1 MFSTKFTA
9 LAALALAAFAGV
21 QVQAAPMVDGT
32 ALTARASSTG
42 HFVIYQDKW
51 LTQGPPN
58 VEDVK
63 GFDTVIL
70 SFWLS
75 SGMADQAMAWQ
86 ELTDDQR
93 KTMLAKYKAA
103 GIKVRAHDAPMT
115 AKKLMRGA
123 APCLRF
129 RFYRDADELRRGCD

>member
-9 LAALALAAFAGV
+9 LAALALAALAGV
-21 QVQAAPMVDGT
+21 QVQAAPMTNST
-32 ALTARASSTG
+32 ALAARGSSTG

-51 LTQGPPN
+51 LSQGPPN
-58 VEDVK
+58 VEDVQ

-93 KTMLAKYKAA
+93 KDMLSKYKAA
-103 GIKVRAHDAPMT
+103 GIKVRASGPSA
-115 AKKLMRGA
+115 
-123 APCLRF
+123 
-129 RFYRDADELRRGCD
+129 RRRS

>member
-1 MFSTKFTA
+1 MFSKLTA
-9 LAALALAAFAGV
+9 FAVFAAVAAFGG
-21 QVQAAPMVDGT
+21 VQAAPTGAGS
-32 ALTARASSTG
+32 ALAARAGGDG
-42 HFVIYQDKW
+42 HYVIYQDKW
-51 LTQGPPN
+51 LSQGPPN

-93 KTMLAKYKAA
+93 KDMLSKYKAA
-103 GIKVRAHDAPMT
+103 GIKVCAPGSP
-115 AKKLMRGA
+115 AR
-123 APCLRF
+123 PRS
-129 RFYRDADELRRGCD
+129 